1 MAMTTV
7 VYADILFIVNAYITD
22 LLLLLC
28 DCLCREK
35 SKRGRRA
42 VSSLLG
48 GLYAFIIFVPALPR
62 SLLVLSRLPAAAV
75 LLLAAYGLVGRGR
88 FVRLYLGFFLINFVF
103 AGLMGA
109 LWHTLHPKRM
119 LYYGTVVYFGMD
131 ARMLILLTT
140 VCYGLLWAAD
150 RLMTTRRARESIYE
164 LRVTFGG
171 KNITCR
177 AFLDTGNAL
186 REPFSGDPV
195 VLLHQS
201 AAQTLGVPAQP
212 DPQQAADCTWR
223 LIPCETVH
231 GSGVLY
237 AFRPAS
243 VCIRSLR
250 GEWETDRVFVAVTT
264 QTLQNNEFGALLHPA
279 LLELPLKK
287 QRNTEGEE
295 RTEYETKVD

>member
-22 LLLLLC
+22 LLLLFC

-42 VSSLLG
+42 ASALLG
-48 GLYAFIIFVPALPR
+48 GLYAFIIFVPHLPR
-62 SLLVLSRLPAAAV
+62 SLLVLSRLPAAAL
-75 LLLAAYGLVGRGR
+75 LLLAAYGAVGRGR

-119 LYYGTVVYFGMD
+119 LYYGTVVYFGIN
-131 ARMLILLTT
+131 ARTLILLTT

-150 RLMTTRRARESIYE
+150 RLMATRRARESVYE
-164 LRVTFGG
+164 LRVTLGE
-171 KNITCR
+171 KSVTCR
-177 AFLDTGNAL
+177 AFLDTGNTL

-195 VLLHQS
+195 VLLGQS
-201 AAQTLGVPAQP
+201 AAQALGVPAQP
-212 DPQQAADCTWR
+212 DSQQAADCIWR

-237 AFRPAS
+237 AFRPTGVA
-243 VCIRSLR
+243 IRSLHGQR
-250 GEWETDRVFVAVTT
+250 ETDRVFVAVTT
-264 QTLQNNEFGALLHPA
+264 GTLQNNEFGALLHPA
-279 LLELPLKK
+279 LLELPVKRQPGTDGK
-287 QRNTEGEE
+287 
-295 RTEYETKVD
+295 ETAEHETMVD